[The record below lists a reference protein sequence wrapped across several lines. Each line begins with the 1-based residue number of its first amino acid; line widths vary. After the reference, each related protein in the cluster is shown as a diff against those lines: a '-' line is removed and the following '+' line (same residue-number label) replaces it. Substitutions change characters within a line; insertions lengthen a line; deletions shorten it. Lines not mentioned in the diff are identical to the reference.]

1 MNCSCCP
8 PENVNDLAN
17 TFNAQ
22 RAEGDAQ
29 TYLKKGLSKRGRHL
43 LAFLFNHLQSP
54 ATVLDIGCG
63 AGGAHHELLRRGLA
77 SQVVGVDASPAYL
90 QAAQANA
97 EKLGVQAAVTYRQA
111 DFAQA
116 AREFEAAD
124 VVILDRVICC
134 YPYLHELLVP
144 AAEHARRYLALSF
157 PVEAGWLRL
166 PFRLLDGLL
175 TLFGSKY
182 HPYLHRRAEVI
193 AIAEAAGLQRV
204 HRDRSGLWQ
213 IMVFARGHGLAG
225 LTD

>member
-1 MNCSCCP
+1 M
-8 PENVNDLAN
+8 NDLAN

-22 RAEGDAQ
+22 RAEGDAES
-29 TYLKKGLSKRGRHL
+29 YLKKGLSKRGRSL
-43 LAFLFNHLQSP
+43 LAYLFNHLQSP

-63 AGGAHHELLRRGLA
+63 AGGAHHELLRRGVV
-77 SQVVGVDASPAYL
+77 SQVIGVDASPAYL

-97 EKLGVQAAVTYRQA
+97 ERLGVGAAVTYHQA

-116 AREFEAAD
+116 AQQFEAAD
-124 VVILDRVICC
+124 VVLLDRVICC
-134 YPYLHELLVP
+134 YPYLRELLAP
-144 AAEHARRYLALSF
+144 AAARARHYLALSF

-193 AIAEAAGLQRV
+193 AIAEAAGLQSV
-204 HRDRSGLWQ
+204 HTDRSGFWQ